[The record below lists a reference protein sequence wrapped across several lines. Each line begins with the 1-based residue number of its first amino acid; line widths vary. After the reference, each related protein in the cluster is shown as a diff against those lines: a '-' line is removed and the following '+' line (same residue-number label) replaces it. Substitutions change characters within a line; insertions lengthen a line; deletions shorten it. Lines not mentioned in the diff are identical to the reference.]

1 MCTMSTHSRQFLKSL
16 LAYWPHNTVATSAWL
31 TEQGISR
38 FLKQRYI
45 NSGWVK
51 SLGYGAVIR
60 AHENVDWPGGL
71 WALQTQTKLPIHVG
85 GKNAI
90 ALQGRSHY
98 LSFGQEELTLFTRRE
113 TRIPKWFLES
123 PWSVSLKVVKTNF
136 LDSTLALND
145 LNVSEISVKISSLER
160 AALEL
165 LYLAPQHTSYDEINL
180 IFENFNMFRP
190 DVVQALLM
198 NCKNSKV
205 IRLFLYLAEL
215 HQHPWLLQLDLEKIS
230 IGSGVLQLSKGG
242 VFIKKYQMII
252 PSELTD
258 KREDEGS
265 LF

>member
-1 MCTMSTHSRQFLKSL
+1 MSTHSRNLLKNL
-16 LAYWPHNTVATSAWL
+16 LAYWPPNTVATSAWL
-31 TEQGISR
+31 AEHRISR
-38 FLKQRYI
+38 FLTRQYI

-60 AHENVDWPGGL
+60 AHEKVDWPGGL
-71 WALQTQTKLPIHVG
+71 WALQTQTKLSVHVG

-98 LSFGQEELTLFTRRE
+98 LHFGQEELTLFARRE
-113 TRIPKWFLES
+113 TRIPRWFLQS

-145 LNVSEISVKISSLER
+145 FNVSGINVKISSLER

-165 LYLAPQHTSYDEINL
+165 LYLAPRHASYDEINL
-180 IFENFNMFRP
+180 IFENFNTFRP
-190 DVVQALLM
+190 EVMQALLM

-215 HQHPWLLQLDLEKIS
+215 HQHSWFLQLDLEKIS
-230 IGSGVLQLSKGG
+230 IGSGVLQISKGG

-252 PSELTD
+252 PKELSD
-258 KREDEGS
+258 RREDEGS